1 MASYRIIQMAPPIEH
16 QIRAM
21 FALLKRYNWSRFGVV
36 ASKIAGSK
44 IFLKKIQDEIQN
56 GSLKFVNGA

>member
-1 MASYRIIQMAPPIEH
+1 MAPPIEH